1 VPDRLIK
8 ILTQSESYFL
18 DWLKGAL
25 RLPEALVQLLFF
37 FSMALLGCHFIACMF
52 IFLARMEEF
61 APDSWTGRLGLDTSQ
76 QAELYVSGLYYI
88 LTTLTTVGYGDIVP
102 VTKYERVFCLVIM
115 LFGVFIYSYT
125 IGSLI
130 NIMATS
136 NQRRNKLQK
145 RMKTLEDLNKEIKI
159 DKVLLVRLKR
169 ALRYDFTQSTHHK
182 QKLFS
187 LLPANLCAEL
197 LVLLNQHL
205 VRGVAFF
212 HNRSPAFIARIIQ
225 SLRPLYAPKNDRIY
239 QVGDLNDNSK
249 HYSVFFLVT
258 GRVALQHCMANGQFV
273 TLVRVNEG
281 NYFGE
286 LDLLFEVKRTEL
298 ARGEVDSELL
308 SLGRAEFFDVCI
320 DFPEAKDQVL
330 TTARSRLKLVRKLH
344 RLAELVVESCVNF
357 HLPQTFT
364 ASENFQDVDEHLD
377 SSPSDSDSEDIPE
390 TAPTDSGGK
399 RSSFRNNHLVTRSM
413 NSRSKLALKSDAGLS
428 NNRKAIE
435 VLAVIGELERKVDT
449 LAGRLDQW
457 DGRWNSI
464 EGALSLLLHQR
475 RLGRHATMQ
484 PMQGEQPVRRGALL
498 EADLEEEV

>member
-1 VPDRLIK
+1 M
-8 ILTQSESYFL
+8 LTQHDSYFL
-18 DWLKGAL
+18 DWLKNVM
-25 RLPEALVQLLFF
+25 RMPEALTQLLFF

-61 APDSWTGRLGLDTSQ
+61 APESWTGRLGLDTSQ

-102 VTKYERVFCLVIM
+102 VTKSERVFCLVIM
-115 LFGVFIYSYT
+115 LFGVFMYSYT

-130 NIMATS
+130 NIMATA
-136 NQRRNKLQK
+136 NRRQNKLQK
-145 RMKTLEDLNKEIKI
+145 RMKTLEDFTQEIKI
-159 DKVLLVRLKR
+159 NKVLLVKLKR
-169 ALRYDFTQSTHHK
+169 ALRYDFAQSTHHK

-187 LLPANLCAEL
+187 MLPANLCAEL
-197 LVLLNQHL
+197 LMLLNQHL

-212 HNRSPAFIARIIQ
+212 HNRSPAFIARLIQ
-225 SLRPLYAPKNDRIY
+225 SLKPMYAPKADRIY
-239 QVGDLNDNSK
+239 QVGDLNDYSK
-249 HYSVFFLVT
+249 LYSVFFLVT

-273 TLVRVNEG
+273 TLVYVDEG

-298 ARGEVDSELL
+298 ATAEVDSELL
-308 SLGRAEFFDVCI
+308 SLGRADFFDVCI
-320 DFPEAKDQVL
+320 DFPEAKDQIL
-330 TTARSRLKLVRKLH
+330 AAARPRLKLVSKLH
-344 RLAELVVESCVNF
+344 KLAELVVQSCVNF

-364 ASENFQDVDEHLD
+364 ASQNFQDVDENPD

-399 RSSFRNNHLVTRSM
+399 RSSFRKSYSVTRTM
-413 NSRSKLALKSDAGLS
+413 NSRCKIALRSDAGLT

-449 LAGRLDQW
+449 LGERLDQW

-464 EGALSLLLHQR
+464 EGALNLLLHQR
-475 RLGRHATMQ
+475 RLGRHSTMQ
-484 PMQGEQPVRRGALL
+484 PLQGELPPRRGALL
-498 EADLEEEV
+498 ESDLEEDV